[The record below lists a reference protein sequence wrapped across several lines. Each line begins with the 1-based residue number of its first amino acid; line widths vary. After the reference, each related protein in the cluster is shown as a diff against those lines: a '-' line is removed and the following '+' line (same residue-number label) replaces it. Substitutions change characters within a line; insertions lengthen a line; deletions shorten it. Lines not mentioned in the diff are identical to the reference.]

1 MSSESPGRFVS
12 LATFLRPPA
21 AAEPVETL
29 AEPKA
34 DARPSPVSDPPVAEC
49 AMFRARLREAFERER
64 AALLSDLATDVLAR
78 ELQLAPAEIG
88 AIAARLMKDFSSE
101 TPVALRVHPGEL
113 ASVDVD
119 VPVEGDPA
127 LRRGDAILVVRDGTL
142 ESRLGVRLDAV
153 VRAAVQR

>member
-12 LATFLRPPA
+12 LAAFLRPPA
-21 AAEPVETL
+21 VARPVEPVT
-29 AEPKA
+29 EPAA
-34 DARPSPVSDPPVAEC
+34 DARPSPASDPVVAEC
-49 AMFRARLREAFERER
+49 AMFRARVREAFERER
-64 AALLSDLATDVLAR
+64 AALLAGLATDVLAR

-88 AIAARLMKDFSSE
+88 AIAARLVDDFSSE

-119 VPVEGDPA
+119 IPIEGDPA

-153 VRAAVQR
+153 VRAAGQR